1 MTMFDDRERA
11 FEQVFVHNEEAR
23 FRALARRNK
32 MLGQWAA
39 EQLGLT
45 GEKASTYVDEI
56 KRSVVAAVVDEAL
69 VQRILADFETTGISW
84 SEDQIREKMAELM
97 AQAVIE
103 VRSDEWKTS
112 S

>member
-45 GEKASTYVDEI
+45 GEKASAYIDEI

-69 VQRILADFETTGISW
+69 VQRILVDFATTGISW
-84 SEDQIREKMAELM
+84 SEDQIREKMAETM
-97 AQAVIE
+97 ATASEQ
-103 VRSDEWKTS
+103 VRSSEW
-112 S
+112 